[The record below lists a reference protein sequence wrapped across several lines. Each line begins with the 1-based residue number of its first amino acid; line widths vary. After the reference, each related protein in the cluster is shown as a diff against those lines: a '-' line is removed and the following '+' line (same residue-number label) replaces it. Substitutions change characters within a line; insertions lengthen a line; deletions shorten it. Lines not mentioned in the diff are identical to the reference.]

1 MKIILPS
8 KSYLSA
14 MKHIN
19 LAHLV
24 IISISL
30 AVHILSPN
38 PYTFGQVDN
47 ITELFTPNN
56 NMNTGTSSNTTRI
69 MENTSGMIDDA
80 FDALKD
86 SFGSFFGK

>member
-1 MKIILPS
+1 MKIILRT
-8 KSYLSA
+8 KSYLST
-14 MKHIN
+14 MKRIN
-19 LAHLV
+19 LSRLV

-30 AVHILSPN
+30 AVHMLFPN

-47 ITELFTPNN
+47 YTGIVTPENN
-56 NMNTGTSSNTTRI
+56 TNTGGSSNDSGI
-69 MENTSGMIDDA
+69 MQNTSGMIDDA